1 MGIETII
8 GVGGSLLGSALQSGA
23 ASDAADAQSAASA
36 ASIAENRRQYDQT
49 RSDYAPYRSIGTN
62 ALRRLGALYGLQ
74 DTSGQAGGSGG
85 VTENEIRQMLIGQY
99 STPGTP
105 GRWEQSGGGEGDG
118 VMRYIDAIPGTVNQP
133 ALDTAVAQRMQNQ
146 PATGAPQVYNDGLD
160 APIEMD
166 PGYEFGLRQGQQALD
181 RKFAASGG
189 RVSGASLKAAQQ
201 YGVDYA
207 TAGYNSAYQRRQD
220 RINRLQQLAGI
231 GQTSTAASAQA
242 GDAAAARNANLYGA
256 QGNAAGAASLAQGS
270 IWGNAINQA
279 GAQWQRRP
287 QQDSG
292 GWMPNYSTIPMQP
305 GGGY

>member
-1 MGIETII
+1 MSFLEI
-8 GVGGSLLGSALQSGA
+8 GAALLGGLMQSDSADD
-23 ASDAADAQSAASA
+23 ASDAQAAASA
-36 ASIAENRRQYDQT
+36 ASVAENRRQYDQT

-99 STPGTP
+99 TTPGTP

-118 VMRYIDAIPGTVNQP
+118 VMRYIDAIPGTVNQGG
-133 ALDTAVAQRMQNQ
+133 LDTAVAQRMQNQ
-146 PATGAPQVYNDGLD
+146 PASGVGGAPQVYNDGLD

-166 PGYEFGLRQGQQALD
+166 PGYQFGLRQGQQALD

-242 GDAAAARNANLYGA
+242 GDAASARNSALISS
-256 QGNAAGAASLAQGS
+256 QGDASGAASLARGN
-270 IWGNAINQA
+270 IWGGAANQIGAIGQRWANQN
-279 GAQWQRRP
+279 Q
-287 QQDSG
+287 
-292 GWMPNYSTIPMQP
+292 
-305 GGGY
+305 GYWPSDMGQSWGYDK